1 MCIVYNIYIYIYI
14 MICMNQQDGGL
25 NTMTSKEMI

>member
-1 MCIVYNIYIYIYI
+1 MCIVYNIYIYI